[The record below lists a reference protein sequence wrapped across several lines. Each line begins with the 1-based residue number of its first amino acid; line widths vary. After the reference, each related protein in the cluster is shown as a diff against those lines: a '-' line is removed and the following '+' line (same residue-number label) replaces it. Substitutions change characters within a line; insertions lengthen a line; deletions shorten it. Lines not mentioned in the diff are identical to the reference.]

1 MLLLNLNNFKL
12 EERIFHTCE
21 SCERWNNQDRLC
33 SAHPLILTVQPTIN
47 HISETPAI
55 PLKQSNEGGAET
67 QITISNANHR
77 GV

>member
-1 MLLLNLNNFKL
+1 MNNVKDGIIKTDYAVSNL
-12 EERIFHTCE
+12 
-21 SCERWNNQDRLC
+21 
-33 SAHPLILTVQPTIN
+33 LILTVQPTIN

>member
-1 MLLLNLNNFKL
+1 MLLLNLNNLKL
-12 EERIFHTCE
+12 V
-21 SCERWNNQDRLC
+21 NNMKDGIIKTDYTVCTL
-33 SAHPLILTVQPTIN
+33 LYILTVQPTIN

>member
-1 MLLLNLNNFKL
+1 MLLLNLNNLKL

-21 SCERWNNQDRLC
+21 SCERWNYQDRL
-33 SAHPLILTVQPTIN
+33 LFLTVQPTIN
-47 HISETPAI
+47 HVSETPVI

-77 GV
+77 GVWQLI